1 MHLQL
6 PPQPPPLSSAPAKA
20 PYAGA
25 DLAWVLEDLNP
36 YLARSSLVEGKS
48 GEKKRES
55 SKNREIV
62 LSLILFLFA
71 YVRMQRLPGKLH
83 RDAIT
88 DSQSG
93 MPPANI
99 SHQLCSYHPPA
110 AFACPG

>member
-48 GEKKRES
+48 GEKKKR
-55 SKNREIV
+55 K
-62 LSLILFLFA
+62 
-71 YVRMQRLPGKLH
+71 Q
-83 RDAIT
+83 
-88 DSQSG
+88 
-93 MPPANI
+93 
-99 SHQLCSYHPPA
+99 
-110 AFACPG
+110 